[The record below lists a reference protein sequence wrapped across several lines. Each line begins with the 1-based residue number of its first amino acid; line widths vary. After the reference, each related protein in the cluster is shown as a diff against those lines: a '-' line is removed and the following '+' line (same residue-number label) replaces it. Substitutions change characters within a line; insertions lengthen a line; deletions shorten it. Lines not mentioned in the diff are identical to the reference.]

1 MVKKVK
7 YKEPKGYFTPG
18 MLKVAEEWEKENAK
32 KSGASATSASAK
44 SGIESAS
51 E

>member
-32 KSGASATSASAK
+32 KSQPAK
-44 SGIESAS
+44 QNTKTKKTK
-51 E
+51 